1 MRLELQLPPHP
12 DSASRARHAM
22 SELRRHLDDGQL
34 EDVQLLV
41 SELVTNAVRHARL
54 HSRDVIGLL
63 VELTERAL
71 HVEVRDSG
79 PGFEPE
85 DQPRPDPGLPSGWGL
100 FLVEELADRWGVEL
114 DAGTRVWFELDRQPF
129 ETA

>member
-1 MRLELQLPPHP
+1 MKLELQLPPHP
-12 DSASRARHAM
+12 DSASRARHAVG
-22 SELRRHLDDGQL
+22 ELGRHLDGSQL
-34 EDVQLLV
+34 RDVQLLV

-54 HSRDVIGLL
+54 NSRDVIDLE
-63 VELTERAL
+63 VEISERAL

-85 DQPRPDPGLPSGWGL
+85 DQPRPNPGLPSGWGL
-100 FLVEELADRWGVEL
+100 FLVEELSDRWGVEL
-114 DAGTRVWFELDRQPF
+114 EAGTRVWFELDRRPF